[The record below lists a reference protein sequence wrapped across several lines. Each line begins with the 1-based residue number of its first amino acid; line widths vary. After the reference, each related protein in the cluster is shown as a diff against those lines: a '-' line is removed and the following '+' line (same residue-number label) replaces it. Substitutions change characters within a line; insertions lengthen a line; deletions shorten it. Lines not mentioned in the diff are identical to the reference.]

1 MSENQATQEN
11 ATANKS
17 SADIAAALESM
28 ENGAEL
34 LTAFHAMEAK
44 TKADTARLK
53 GQVTRLTGANA
64 RLTQELGAATESRDK
79 LMDFAGVPADTVDIS
94 AALEEMKQRRGK
106 NNEGAALLQSR
117 NNELTR
123 RLKALEAERDAAKK
137 EAAANL
143 QSLHGYI
150 RDAAVSAALKKAGAL
165 EPETLAPLFQSNVT
179 IENGSPVYTLPDG
192 SQVTVE
198 EGISTFLDAHPR
210 LVANPQ
216 NAGAGSAGGRPR
228 RLSLANMSQADYEKA
243 RREGRI

>member
-1 MSENQATQEN
+1 MSENQATQET
-11 ATANKS
+11 TASKS
-17 SADIAAALESM
+17 SADIAAALEGL

-34 LTAFHAMEAK
+34 LSAYQAMEAK
-44 TKADTARLK
+44 AKSDAARLK

-64 RLTQELGAATESRDK
+64 RLTQELSAASESRDK
-79 LMDFAGVPADTVDIS
+79 LMDFAGVPADTVDIN

-106 NNEGAALLQSR
+106 SNEGAALLQSR

-137 EAAANL
+137 EAAENL
-143 QSLHGYI
+143 QTLHGYI

-165 EPETLAPLFQSNVT
+165 EPETLAPLFQKQVT
-179 IENGSPVYTLPDG
+179 IENGLPVYAMPDG

-198 EGISTFLDAHPR
+198 EGISSFLDAHPR

-228 RLSLANMSQADYEKA
+228 RLSLVTMSQADYEQA